1 MGNFHIATATAALN
15 ILLIPESV
23 AGSASWEYK
32 QGHVLKGG
40 PWFPS
45 ITSVTFKLLPFPF
58 NLELQSCVHEECLIS
73 ATNTSQGA
81 RAASARAFVHSL
93 NILIKYARMYG
104 YEHKRTEAQFA
115 TTWKELQQGLP
126 TTGDSGFL
134 LGVSDNKLLL
144 DGIPLETGN
153 AERSFATLLS
163 TAGLASLHFSKDVTE
178 EDFVR
183 LVRAFTVAGSKA
195 QDVSKQIKEALSSGT
210 HSGTIKI
217 NEVKF
222 VAADPLTGDVSIAAQ
237 IAAQTLGPEFKQWL
251 NDPQKLLQLIAAA
264 EGANSG
270 GGPAPAGGVP
280 MVPLGSV
287 PNPPQASGKGVWV
300 PEGTPIGMP
309 GGTAAAAAPAW
320 TGGMVPLQEQEVI
333 QAIRLLTRFGQV
345 QQDPTMKEEDLHK
358 ELTETD
364 PNTRLNLQQLLGS
377 LAGQVS
383 SEEQDTPLLMKAAE
397 HMAIRF
403 AIERY
408 QKGEVKVNA
417 VHQMMEHMS
426 RQMDS
431 LRSILK
437 LQEEKMSK
445 AGILVESHAD
455 ILDRMFWAEVPEAGK
470 KSVLMSHEAPC
481 VPPRN
486 LRQFVELLLDRD
498 DRQSATEIL
507 NNYSS
512 CLSARDTE
520 PRRRTAI
527 GLSQLADLYS
537 RLGGQPMGQ
546 AVRCLSEQ
554 LINEK
559 DPELQSLLSA
569 AFVRLSQEASS
580 SKHYGAVNEVCAG
593 MERIS
598 LERPVLMGDLRP
610 RVGVENRL
618 PEFIEEA
625 LQLDP
630 IPPDMLSVLRRTSQ
644 SGAEHLADRFF
655 RCMRRDECDRMIE
668 LVHQLGSPILSQL
681 REILRT
687 GQPRQAA
694 GAVGLVSRLDV
705 GTLLELLP
713 ARMPEWNRFYHD
725 IIVRQIAYGAAV
737 DRGRTLLE
745 LAEILDPLVLPEAV
759 DEIGMSGDMTA
770 TPPLIA
776 MARPGDTAS
785 RSPYVQLKAIESLG
799 RLKDSEAVAILREIL
814 EAKKT
819 FSWVH
824 HRELRIAAAQALS
837 KTDPRYSSQVLSD
850 SGLETAELAIA
861 PLDFAPAC
869 PWVRQRRYERL
880 VLAKTVPAIIGS
892 SWGKSRIMIREL
904 SLGGGMGTKEDNLRI
919 GSEAD
924 LEISVGMRA
933 KIRAHVLLRRA
944 RVNEVGFEIV
954 STDLESRYRLRRL
967 LVDALNHSPSN
978 KGHEWS
984 GDRKV

>member
-1 MGNFHIATATAALN
+1 
-15 ILLIPESV
+15 
-23 AGSASWEYK
+23 
-32 QGHVLKGG
+32 
-40 PWFPS
+40 
-45 ITSVTFKLLPFPF
+45 
-58 NLELQSCVHEECLIS
+58 
-73 ATNTSQGA
+73 
-81 RAASARAFVHSL
+81 
-93 NILIKYARMYG
+93 MYG
-104 YEHKRTEAQFA
+104 YEHKRTEAQFE
-115 TTWKELQQGLP
+115 TTWNELQTALP
-126 TTGDSGFL
+126 GGGDAGFL

-144 DGIPLETGN
+144 DGIPLESGQ
-153 AERSFATLLS
+153 AEKSFATLLT
-163 TAGLASLHFSKDVTE
+163 TAGLASLHFSKGVTE

-195 QDVSKQIKEALSSGT
+195 TDVAKQIKDALGAGKQGS
-210 HSGTIKI
+210 TIKI

-264 EGANSG
+264 EGATSG
-270 GGPAPAGGVP
+270 GGKGGAEGVP
-280 MVPLGSV
+280 MVPLGTV
-287 PNPPQASGKGVWV
+287 PNYSGGS
-300 PEGTPIGMP
+300 
-309 GGTAAAAAPAW
+309 GGGAAPATGGTVVSGASGTGAATGVAPQW
-320 TGGMVPLQEQEVI
+320 TGGIVPLQEQEVI

-345 QQDPTMKEEDLHK
+345 QQDPSAKEEVLHK

-377 LAGQVS
+377 LAAQATAKQ
-383 SEEQDTPLLMKAAE
+383 EEDTPLLMKAAE

-403 AIERY
+403 ALERY
-408 QKGEVKVNA
+408 QKGEIKVNA

-486 LRQFVELLLDRD
+486 LRQFVEVLLDRD
-498 DRQSATEIL
+498 DKQTASDIL
-507 NNYSS
+507 NNYSN
-512 CLSARDTE
+512 CLGAKETE

-527 GLSQLADLYS
+527 GLSQLADLYA
-537 RLGGQPMGQ
+537 RLGGQPMAQ
-546 AVRCLSEQ
+546 AVRKVSEQ
-554 LINEK
+554 IISEK
-559 DPELQSLLSA
+559 DAELQSLLAA
-569 AFVRLSQEASS
+569 AFVRLSQEASAN
-580 SKHYGAVNEVCAG
+580 KNYAAVNEVCAG
-593 MERIS
+593 MELIS
-598 LERPVLMGDLRP
+598 VERPVLINDLRP

-618 PEFIEEA
+618 PEYIEEA
-625 LQLDP
+625 IHLDP
-630 IPPDMLSVLRRTSQ
+630 IPADLLAVLRRTSQ
-644 SGAEHLADRFF
+644 AASEHLADRFF
-655 RCMRRDECDRMIE
+655 RCMRRDECDHMIE
-668 LVHQLGSPILSQL
+668 LVKQLGSPVLTQL

-687 GQPRQAA
+687 GQPRQAS

-713 ARMPEWNRFYHD
+713 ARLPEWNRFYHD
-725 IIVRQIAYGAAV
+725 VVVRQIAYGAAS

-745 LAEILDPLVLPEAV
+745 LAEVLDPVVLPEAV
-759 DEIGMSGDMTA
+759 DEIGMSGDHSSVS
-770 TPPLIA
+770 PLIA
-776 MARPGDTAS
+776 MAKPGDAAS
-785 RSPYVQLKAIESLG
+785 RSHFVQLKAIESLG
-799 RLKDSEAVAILREIL
+799 RLRDPEAVATLREIL
-814 EAKKT
+814 ESKKT
-819 FSWVH
+819 FGWIH

-850 SGLETAELAIA
+850 SGLEPSELAIA
-861 PLDFAPAC
+861 PLDMAPAC

-880 VLAKTVPAIIGS
+880 VLAKAVTGTLGS
-892 SWGKSRIMIREL
+892 SWGKSKIVIREL

-924 LEISVGMRA
+924 LEISLGMRS
-933 KIRAHVLLRRA
+933 KIKAHVLLRRA

-954 STDLESRYRLRRL
+954 NTDLESRYKLRRL
-967 LVDALNHSPSN
+967 LVEALNHTPQN
-978 KGHEWS
+978 KGQDWS
-984 GDRKV
+984 GDRKL

>member
-1 MGNFHIATATAALN
+1 M
-15 ILLIPESV
+15 S
-23 AGSASWEYK
+23 
-32 QGHVLKGG
+32 
-40 PWFPS
+40 
-45 ITSVTFKLLPFPF
+45 
-58 NLELQSCVHEECLIS
+58 QS
-73 ATNTSQGA
+73 A

-104 YEHKRTEAQFA
+104 YDHKRTEAQFE
-115 TTWKELQQGLP
+115 TTWNELQQGLP
-126 TTGDSGFL
+126 STGDSGFL

-144 DGIPLETGN
+144 DGIPLEAGN
-153 AERSFATLLS
+153 AERSFATLLN
-163 TAGLASLHFSKDVTE
+163 TAGLASLHFSKDVTI
-178 EDFVR
+178 EDFTR

-195 QDVSKQIKEALSSGT
+195 TDVAKHIKDALGGGKVGS
-210 HSGTIKI
+210 TIKI

-264 EGANSG
+264 EGATSG
-270 GGPAPAGGVP
+270 GAGQSAGDGTP
-280 MVPLGSV
+280 MVPLGSA
-287 PNPPQASGKGVWV
+287 PNIPQGKGRWV
-300 PEGTPIGMP
+300 PDGTPVSTP
-309 GGTAAAAAPAW
+309 GGTAAGAAPAW

-345 QQDPTMKEEDLHK
+345 QQDPNVKEEDIQK
-358 ELTETD
+358 ELVETD

-377 LAGQVS
+377 LAAKAS
-383 SEEQDTPLLMKAAE
+383 AEEEDTPLLMKAAE

-403 AIERY
+403 ALERY
-408 QKGEVKVNA
+408 QKGEIKVNA

-437 LQEEKMSK
+437 MQEEKMSK

-470 KSVLMSHEAPC
+470 KSVLLSHEAPC

-486 LRQFVELLLDRD
+486 VRQFVEVLLDRED
-498 DRQSATEIL
+498 KDTAGEIL

-512 CLSARDTE
+512 CLSAKDVD
-520 PRRRTAI
+520 PRRKTAI
-527 GLSQLADLYS
+527 GLSQLADLYA
-537 RLGGQPMGQ
+537 RLGGEPMGR
-546 AVRCLSEQ
+546 AIRKLSEQ
-554 LINEK
+554 LIVDK

-569 AFVRLSQEASS
+569 AFVRLSQEASAA
-580 SKHYGAVNEVCAG
+580 KNYAAVNEVCAG
-593 MERIS
+593 MELVS
-598 LERPVLMGDLRP
+598 VERPVLMSDLRP

-625 LQLDP
+625 LHQEP
-630 IPPDMLSVLRRTSQ
+630 IAKDLAALLRRTSQ
-644 SGAEHLADRFF
+644 AGAEHLADRFF

-668 LVHQLGSPILSQL
+668 LVRELGSPVLVQL

-687 GQPRQAA
+687 GQPRQAS
-694 GAVGLVSRLDV
+694 GAVGLISRLDV

-713 ARMPEWNRFYHD
+713 VRLPEWNRFYHD
-725 IIVRQIAYGAAV
+725 VAVRQIAYGAAP

-745 LAEILDPLVLPEAV
+745 LAEVLDPVVLPEAV
-759 DEIGMSGDMTA
+759 DEIGMSGDATA
-770 TPPLIA
+770 VPPLIA
-776 MARPGDTAS
+776 MAKPGDAAS
-785 RSPYVQLKAIESLG
+785 RSPFVQLKALESLG
-799 RLKDSEAVAILREIL
+799 RLKDPEAVAILREIL

-819 FSWVH
+819 FGWVY

-837 KTDPRYSSQVLSD
+837 KTDPRYSSQVMSD
-850 SGLETAELAIA
+850 SGIEPAELAIA
-861 PLDFAPAC
+861 PLDTAPAC

-880 VLAKTVPAIIGS
+880 VLAKTVVGTIGS
-892 SWGKSRIMIREL
+892 SWGRSKIQIREL
-904 SLGGGMGTKEDNLRI
+904 SLGGGMGTKEDSLRI
-919 GSEAD
+919 GSEAEI
-924 LEISVGMRA
+924 EISVGMRA

-954 STDLESRYRLRRL
+954 NTDLDSRYRLRRL
-967 LVDALNHSPSN
+967 LVEALNATPQN
-978 KGHEWS
+978 KGQEWS
-984 GDRKV
+984 GERKV

>member
-1 MGNFHIATATAALN
+1 
-15 ILLIPESV
+15 
-23 AGSASWEYK
+23 
-32 QGHVLKGG
+32 
-40 PWFPS
+40 
-45 ITSVTFKLLPFPF
+45 
-58 NLELQSCVHEECLIS
+58 
-73 ATNTSQGA
+73 
-81 RAASARAFVHSL
+81 
-93 NILIKYARMYG
+93 MYG
-104 YEHKRTEAQFA
+104 YDHKRTEGQFE
-115 TTWKELQQGLP
+115 TTWSELQQGLP
-126 TTGDSGFL
+126 TTGDAGFL

-153 AERSFATLLS
+153 AERSFATLLT

-183 LVRAFTVAGSKA
+183 LVRAFTLGGSKA
-195 QDVSKQIKEALSSGT
+195 QDVSRQIKEALGANKPGS
-210 HSGTIKI
+210 TIRI

-264 EGANSG
+264 EGANAG
-270 GGPAPAGGVP
+270 GGQTGADGVP

-287 PNPPQASGKGVWV
+287 PNLPHGTGKGRWVADEAAGGAASG
-300 PEGTPIGMP
+300 
-309 GGTAAAAAPAW
+309 AATGAAPAW
-320 TGGMVPLQEQEVI
+320 TGGMVPLQEQEVV

-345 QQDPTMKEEDLHK
+345 QVDPNVKEEDLQK

-377 LAGQVS
+377 LAAKVSS
-383 SEEQDTPLLMKAAE
+383 SEEEDTPLLMKAAE

-403 AIERY
+403 ALERY
-408 QKGEVKVNA
+408 SKGEVKVNA

-431 LRSILK
+431 LRQILK

-455 ILDRMFWAEVPEAGK
+455 ILDRMFWAEVPESGK
-470 KSVLMSHEAPC
+470 KSVLLSHEAPC

-486 LRQFVELLLDRD
+486 LRQFVEVLLDRD
-498 DRQSATEIL
+498 DKQGAAEIL

-512 CLSARDTE
+512 CLGAKE
-520 PRRRTAI
+520 NEARRRTAI
-527 GLSQLADLYS
+527 GLSQLADLYT
-537 RLGGQPMGQ
+537 RLGGEPMGQ
-546 AVRCLSEQ
+546 AIRKLSEH
-554 LINEK
+554 LIQEK
-559 DPELQSLLSA
+559 DAELLSLFSA

-580 SKHYGAVNEVCAG
+580 AKNYGAVNEVCAG
-593 MERIS
+593 MEMIS
-598 LERPVLMGDLRP
+598 MERPVLMADLRP

-625 LQLDP
+625 IHLEP
-630 IPPDMLSVLRRTSQ
+630 IPPEMLSVLRRTSQ
-644 SGAEHLADRFF
+644 AGAEHLADRFF

-668 LVHQLGSPILSQL
+668 LVKELGSPILLQL

-687 GQPRQAA
+687 GQPRQAS
-694 GAVGLVSRLDV
+694 GAVGIVSRLDV

-713 ARMPEWNRFYHD
+713 TRLPEWNRFYHD
-725 IIVRQIAYGAAV
+725 IVVRQIAYGAAP

-770 TPPLIA
+770 SHPLIA
-776 MARPGDTAS
+776 MARPGETAS
-785 RSPYVQLKAIESLG
+785 RSPFIQLKAIESLG
-799 RLKDSEAVAILREIL
+799 RLKDAEAVATLREIL
-814 EAKKT
+814 ESKKT
-819 FSWVH
+819 FGFVH
-824 HRELRIAAAQALS
+824 HRELRIAAAQALA
-837 KTDPRYSSQVLSD
+837 KTDPRYSSQVMSD
-850 SGLETAELAIA
+850 SGLEPAELAIA
-861 PLDFAPAC
+861 PLDMAPAC
-869 PWVRQRRYERL
+869 PWVRQRRYERM
-880 VLAKTVPAIIGS
+880 VLARTVYGILGS
-892 SWGKSRIMIREL
+892 SWGKSRIQIREL

-967 LVDALNHSPSN
+967 LVEALNHAPQN
-978 KGHEWS
+978 KDQQWS
-984 GDRKV
+984 GERKI

>member
-1 MGNFHIATATAALN
+1 
-15 ILLIPESV
+15 
-23 AGSASWEYK
+23 
-32 QGHVLKGG
+32 
-40 PWFPS
+40 
-45 ITSVTFKLLPFPF
+45 
-58 NLELQSCVHEECLIS
+58 
-73 ATNTSQGA
+73 
-81 RAASARAFVHSL
+81 
-93 NILIKYARMYG
+93 MYG
-104 YEHKRTEAQFA
+104 YDHKRTEAQFE
-115 TTWKELQQGLP
+115 TTWNELAAALP
-126 TTGDSGFL
+126 AGGFL
-134 LGVSDNKLLL
+134 LGVTDNKLLL
-144 DGIPLETGN
+144 DGIPLESGHS
-153 AERSFATLLS
+153 EKSFATLLT

-195 QDVSKQIKEALSSGT
+195 TDVAKQIKEALGVGKQGS
-210 HSGTIKI
+210 TIKI

-264 EGANSG
+264 EGANAG
-270 GGPAPAGGVP
+270 GGRGTGEAGVP

-287 PNPPQASGKGVWV
+287 PNLPAGQSAGSVASGA
-300 PEGTPIGMP
+300 GT
-309 GGTAAAAAPAW
+309 GGAAGAAPAW

-345 QQDPTMKEEDLHK
+345 QQDPGVKEEVLHK

-377 LAGQVS
+377 LAAQAS
-383 SEEQDTPLLMKAAE
+383 AAQEEDTPLLMKAAE

-403 AIERY
+403 ALERY

-455 ILDRMFWAEVPEAGK
+455 ILDRMFWSEVPEAGK

-486 LRQFVELLLDRD
+486 LRQFVEVLLDRD
-498 DRQSATEIL
+498 DKAAAGEIL

-512 CLSARDTE
+512 CLSAKEAE

-527 GLSQLADLYS
+527 GLSQIADLYA
-537 RLGGQPMGQ
+537 RLGGQPMAQ
-546 AVRCLSEQ
+546 AIRKLSEQ
-554 LINEK
+554 IITEK
-559 DPELQSLLSA
+559 DPELQSLYSA
-569 AFVRLSQEASS
+569 AFVRMSQEASAA
-580 SKHYGAVNEVCAG
+580 KNYAAVNEVCAG
-593 MERIS
+593 MELVS
-598 LERPVLMGDLRP
+598 VERPVMVTDLKA

-618 PEFIEEA
+618 PEYIEEA
-625 LQLDP
+625 IHLDT
-630 IPPDMLSVLRRTSQ
+630 IPADLLSVLRRTSQ
-644 SGAEHLADRFF
+644 AGSEHLADRFF
-655 RCMRRDECDRMIE
+655 RCMRRDECDGMIE
-668 LVHQLGSPILSQL
+668 LVKQLGSPVLNQL

-694 GAVGLVSRLDV
+694 GAVGLISRLDV

-713 ARMPEWNRFYHD
+713 ARLPEWNRFYHD
-725 IIVRQIAYGAAV
+725 VVVRQIAYGAAT

-745 LAEILDPLVLPEAV
+745 LAEVLDPVVLPEAV
-759 DEIGMSGDMTA
+759 DEIGMSSDQTSV
-770 TPPLIA
+770 PPLIA
-776 MARPGDTAS
+776 MAKPGDAAS
-785 RSPYVQLKAIESLG
+785 RSPFVQLKAIESLG
-799 RLKDSEAVAILREIL
+799 RLRDPEAVATLREIL

-819 FSWVH
+819 FGWVH

-861 PLDFAPAC
+861 PLDMAPAC

-880 VLAKTVPAIIGS
+880 VLAKTVIGTLGS
-892 SWGKSRIMIREL
+892 SWGKSKIQIREL

-924 LEISVGMRA
+924 LEISLGMRS

-954 STDLESRYRLRRL
+954 NTDLESRYKLRRL
-967 LVDALNHSPSN
+967 LVEALNHAPQN
-978 KGHEWS
+978 KGQDW
-984 GDRKV
+984 GGGRKV